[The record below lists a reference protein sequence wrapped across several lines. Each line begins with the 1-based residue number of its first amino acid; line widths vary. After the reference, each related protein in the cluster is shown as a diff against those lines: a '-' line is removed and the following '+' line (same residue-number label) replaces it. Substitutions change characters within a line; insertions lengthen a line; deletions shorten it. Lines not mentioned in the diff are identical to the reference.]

1 MNALLRFSQNRTWLR
16 IKVPAVMLITLLQ
29 RTPAARVLAAV
40 DEVVAASPI
49 GAVLRS
55 ALAATASLGAL
66 HSLAGATVLAPS
78 QNSPVAAS
86 VGAPLNPV
94 AFTVTNT
101 INIGSWQIGGN
112 IPPGLAI
119 QATEGTGGSIS
130 GSGGILDATTPGMDD
145 GYGYTTGGNST
156 TTPVLMGTPTQPG
169 DYTITLK
176 AFEFGGVSG
185 LASNTF
191 NYTISVAGGTA
202 TAPSFNAQ
210 PVSQAA
216 TAGASLSLSAAASG
230 SPTFKW
236 QHNGTDVS
244 GATSGTLTIGSLQ
257 PGDAGIYTAIIS
269 NSGGTS
275 TSSPAIV
282 GVTTSALVTGGG
294 SIAATNVPH
303 PNGNFYDQVL
313 VTGSSEAIATQG
325 RTVRTSFIDMNDDIV
340 QVEFAGAGT
349 LSLVLDNSSG
359 PAAPVN
365 YNQAQTYMKGHVG
378 IVITGANETSN
389 VSVFTVGR
397 ATAFDPT
404 NHYNILLPAGPTND
418 PATNGS
424 SLFIGHETTSYDGVA
439 DVAFIAISST
449 NGQFG
454 GVRAADA
461 SFWSTKGYTGVYAP
475 GVHFNGPVNIEDINA
490 KSAGV
495 VPVLMINGADGGV
508 RITGGDLSQ
517 DNGAAV
523 QVSGVGQLLFT
534 AGATSGNV
542 SLPAQTNRGHLVD
555 SSGKDVTAQIVASP

>member
-1 MNALLRFSQNRTWLR
+1 
-16 IKVPAVMLITLLQ
+16 MLITLLQ
-29 RTPAARVLAAV
+29 RTPATRVLAAV
-40 DEVVAASPI
+40 DEVVAASPL

-66 HSLAGATVLAPS
+66 HSLAGATVLQPS
-78 QNSPVAAS
+78 QNSPVTTN
-86 VGAPLNPV
+86 VGTPINSI
-94 AFTVTNT
+94 AFNVSNT

-112 IPPGLAI
+112 IPPGLVI
-119 QATEGTGGSIS
+119 QATQGGGGSLTGG
-130 GSGGILDATTPGMDD
+130 GGMLDATTPGMDD

-156 TTPVLMGTPTQPG
+156 TTPVLTGTPTQAG
-169 DYTITLK
+169 DFTITLK
-176 AFEFGGVSG
+176 AFEFGGGGG

-191 NYTISVAGGTA
+191 NYTISVAGGA
-202 TAPSFNAQ
+202 APTFSAQ

-216 TAGASLSLSAAASG
+216 SAGASLSLSASASG

-244 GATSGTLTIGSLQ
+244 GATSATLTIPSVQ

-282 GVTTSALVTGGG
+282 GVTTSTLVTGGG
-294 SIAATNVPH
+294 AIAATNVPH

-313 VTGSSEAIATQG
+313 VTGSSEAITTQG
-325 RTVRTSFIDMNDDIV
+325 RTVRTSFIDMNNDIV

-349 LSLVLDNSSG
+349 LSLVLDGSSG

-365 YNQAQTYMKGHVG
+365 YNQGQTYMKGHVG

-389 VSVFTVGR
+389 ISVFTVGR

-404 NHYNILLPAGPTND
+404 NHYNILLPASATND

-424 SLFIGHETTSYDGVA
+424 SLFVGHETTQYDGVA
-439 DVAFIAISST
+439 DIAFIAISST

-454 GVRAADA
+454 GVRAADT
-461 SFWSTKGYTGVYAP
+461 SFWNTKGYTGVYAP
-475 GVHFNGPVNIEDINA
+475 GVHFNGPVNIENINA
-490 KSAGV
+490 KAPGV
-495 VPVLMINGADGGV
+495 VPVLIINGADGGV

-517 DNGAAV
+517 DNGASV
-523 QVSGVGQLLFT
+523 QVSGLGQLLFT

-555 SSGKDVTAQIVASP
+555 ASGNDVTTQIVASP